1 MAKVVAIVGP
11 TGVGKT
17 ALSLAVAH
25 RFNGEVISGDSQQV
39 YRHLDIGTAK
49 ILPDQ
54 REGIPHYL
62 IDVRDVHQR
71 FSVADFQQAAAKL
84 IPEIVN
90 RGHLPLIVGGTG
102 FYLRALTEGL
112 QLGDHY
118 DAQTRQVRAKYE
130 KKLGE
135 VGPQQLWMM
144 LNDKDPAA
152 AAKIAVG
159 DPRRVIRAL
168 EVIEVTGKPFSSQPK
183 RSAND
188 LVRAAANNDYL
199 MIGLNTD
206 RQVLYRRINKRVDQM
221 VEQGLAKEARWLYD
235 QGGERLPAGKGIGY
249 REFFPY
255 FDGQLSLEDAIEKV
269 KRDSRH
275 YAKRQLTWFHN
286 QTKCHWFDLVSGQD
300 RIDDVNQLIAN
311 WLRK

>member
-49 ILPDQ
+49 IRPDQ

-62 IDVRDVHQR
+62 IDVRDVNQR

-84 IPEIVN
+84 IPEIVH

-130 KKLGE
+130 KKLEE
-135 VGPQQLWMM
+135 VGPQQLWTM

-188 LVRAAANNDYL
+188 LVGAAASNDYL
-199 MIGLNTD
+199 MVGLNTD
-206 RQVLYRRINKRVDQM
+206 RQVLYQRINKRVDQM
-221 VEQGLAKEARWLYD
+221 VEQGLVKEARWLYD

-255 FDGQLSLEDAIEKV
+255 FGGQLSLEEAIDKV
-269 KRDSRH
+269 KQDSRH

-300 RIDDVNQLIAN
+300 GIDDVNQLIAE

>member
-11 TGVGKT
+11 TAVGKT
-17 ALSLAVAH
+17 ALSLGVAH
-25 RFNGEVISGDSQQV
+25 HFTGEVISGDSQQV
-39 YRHLDIGTAK
+39 YRHLNIGTAK
-49 ILPDQ
+49 IMPEERQ
-54 REGIPHYL
+54 RVPHYL
-62 IDVRDVHQR
+62 IDVRDVDQR
-71 FSVADFQQAAAKL
+71 FSVADFQAAAAKL
-84 IPEIVN
+84 IPKIVE

-102 FYLRALTEGL
+102 FYLRALMEGL
-112 QLGDHY
+112 QLGDRF
-118 DAQTRQVRAKYE
+118 DAHTKQVRQKYE
-130 KKLGE
+130 DLLKKI
-135 VGPQQLWMM
+135 GPQRLWDQLAA
-144 LNDKDPAA
+144 KDPAA

-168 EVIEVTGKPFSSQPK
+168 EVIEVTGKPFSSQPQ
-183 RSAND
+183 RSGDD
-188 LVRAAANNDYL
+188 LIGAAADNDYL

-206 RQVLYRRINKRVDQM
+206 RQVLYQRINQRVDQM
-221 VEQGLAKEARWLYD
+221 VDAGLVKEAKWLYD

-255 FDGQLSLEDAIEKV
+255 FGGQVTLEEAIDKV

-300 RIDDVNQLIAN
+300 RIADVNQLIET

>member
-49 ILPDQ
+49 ILPNQ

-62 IDVRDVHQR
+62 IDVRDVNQR
-71 FSVADFQQAAAKL
+71 FSVADFQHAAATL
-84 IPEIVN
+84 IPEIVH

-135 VGPQQLWMM
+135 VGPQQLWKM

-168 EVIEVTGKPFSSQPK
+168 EVVEVTGKPFSSQPK
-183 RSAND
+183 RSTND
-188 LVRAAANNDYL
+188 LVGAAADNDYL

-206 RQVLYRRINKRVDQM
+206 RQVLYQRINKRVDQM
-221 VEQGLAKEARWLYD
+221 VEQGLVNEARWLYD

-255 FDGQLSLEDAIEKV
+255 FDGQLSLEEAIEKV

-300 RIDDVNQLIAN
+300 RIDDVNQLIAE